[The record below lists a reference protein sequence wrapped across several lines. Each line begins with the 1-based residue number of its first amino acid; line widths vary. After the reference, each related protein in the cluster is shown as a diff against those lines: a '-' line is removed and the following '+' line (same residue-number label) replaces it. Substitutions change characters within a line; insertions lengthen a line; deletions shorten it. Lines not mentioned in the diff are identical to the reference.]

1 AESPFALIRQIMQ
14 EDPSDGAQLNS
25 EVDAESKR
33 IVWNMI
39 ARVPN
44 ARYQNS
50 HELSTDLEEYLAAH
64 TARNITAS
72 LASKSV
78 ATAGAE
84 SMPTL
89 LVDSPQATV
98 AQPVTQPAAPQFVQ
112 PVTVPP
118 PAAPQKSSSFALVAA
133 IALIAFLAAAAAA
146 GVIGYKMW
154 RGHSFFSTN
163 AEKASVLPVT
173 TKTAESKPIAVQ
185 GESALN
191 SAIAEVLTSELSSAG
206 LEVANADD
214 LPATEGIVR
223 SASSGALLD
232 RLRGHA
238 GILVVARIE
247 PKGERELNY
256 MGRHDTA
263 YSSRVSVTAY
273 DVATGRP
280 IGTRASASIEYTSLN
295 AAKKAEEI

>member
-1 AESPFALIRQIMQ
+1 
-14 EDPSDGAQLNS
+14 
-25 EVDAESKR
+25 
-33 IVWNMI
+33 
-39 ARVPN
+39 
-44 ARYQNS
+44 
-50 HELSTDLEEYLAAH
+50 
-64 TARNITAS
+64 
-72 LASKSV
+72 
-78 ATAGAE
+78 
-84 SMPTL
+84 
-89 LVDSPQATV
+89 
-98 AQPVTQPAAPQFVQ
+98 VQ

-118 PAAPQKSSSFALVAA
+118 PATPQKSSSFALVAA

-154 RGHSFFSTN
+154 RGHSFFSTH

-173 TKTAESKPIAVQ
+173 TKTAESKPVAPSNVELSNPMPSALDTAASSTSGGQAPSPVQVQVKVPVPVPVRTGEAPVLHRTTPTPAPAPARVVEQTPAPIALRNNVAIAVQ

-247 PKGERELNY
+247 PTGERELNY

-263 YSSRVSVTAY
+263 YSSRVNVTAY

-295 AAKKAEEI
+295 ASKKAEEIVGPLGQKVADAIQNR